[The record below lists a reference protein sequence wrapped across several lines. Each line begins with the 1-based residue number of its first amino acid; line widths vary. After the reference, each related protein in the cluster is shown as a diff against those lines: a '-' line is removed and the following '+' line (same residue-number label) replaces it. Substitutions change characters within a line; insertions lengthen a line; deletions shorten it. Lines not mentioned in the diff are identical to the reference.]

1 MNEFSRS
8 YDTKGLDIVVWGGRR
23 ELWRND
29 GRLLG
34 ESVAGESA
42 GGKNADGQKIKH
54 NFEIMMPIIL
64 KL

>member
-8 YDTKGLDIVVWGGRR
+8 YDTKGLDVVVWGGRR

-29 GRLLG
+29 GPLLG

-42 GGKNADGQKIKH
+42 GGKNADGKKS
-54 NFEIMMPIIL
+54 NIIL